1 MFLSEH
7 QSKSLLARH
16 GVPIPP
22 GSMATSPE
30 EAADQARTIAADRF
44 AVKAQI
50 SAGGRGLAGGIGFAD
65 TPGGVRR
72 EAAKILGKTLIT
84 NQTGPRGETVGSVYV
99 EQAVEM
105 AASLY
110 LAIVID
116 QRTALPTLL
125 GSLEGGVE
133 FEEKAAVRPEI
144 LEQLTLAPD
153 CSTDPEEM
161 NGFLRKLDL
170 EGDRLRN
177 AGELVAACIE
187 AFRGNDVSL
196 MEINP
201 LAVLPDD
208 TVMAVDAKIVLDANA
223 MFRHP
228 EFEKLSNEILE
239 DPSERTAREND
250 INFVAMDGDI
260 GVVVNGA
267 GLGLATND
275 MLVDAGGKPANFM
288 DIRTTARSFQIARGI
303 SLLLENPAVKV
314 ILLNVHG
321 GGMTVCDTVVEGLAF
336 AYSRSDR
343 KPPIVARL
351 AGQNASWARSILKDR
366 RLPHELAATM
376 TEAVAR
382 AVEVAGNKRR

>member
-22 GSMATSPE
+22 GGTAATAG
-30 EAADQARTIAADRF
+30 EAAARARKIAADRY

-65 TPGGVRR
+65 TPEGVGR
-72 EAAKILGKTLIT
+72 EAARILGRTLVT
-84 NQTGPRGETVGSVYV
+84 NQTGPRGETVGTVYV

-116 QRTALPTLL
+116 QGTALPTLL

-133 FEEKAAVRPEI
+133 FEEKAAARPEI
-144 LEQLTLAPD
+144 LERLTLKPD
-153 CSTDPEEM
+153 CSADPGEIRD
-161 NGFLRKLDL
+161 FFRKLDL
-170 EGDRLRN
+170 TGDGLRN
-177 AGELVAACIE
+177 AENLVTACIG
-187 AFRGNDVSL
+187 AFRDNDVSL

-201 LAVLPDD
+201 LAVLPDKAV
-208 TVMAVDAKIVLDANA
+208 TAVDAKVVLDANA

-228 EFEKLSNEILE
+228 EFEELSNEILE
-239 DPSERTAREND
+239 DPSERIAREND
-250 INFVAMDGDI
+250 INFVAMDGDV

-275 MLVDAGGKPANFM
+275 MLVDAGGRPANFM
-288 DIRTTARSFQIARGI
+288 DIRTTARSFQIARGV
-303 SLLLENPAVKV
+303 SLLLDNPAVKV

-336 AYSRSDR
+336 AYSRSNR
-343 KPPIVARL
+343 KPPIIARL
-351 AGQNASWARSILKDR
+351 AGQNAPWAQSILKDR

-376 TEAVAR
+376 SEAVAR
-382 AVEVAGNKRR
+382 AVDVARGKGR

>member
-50 SAGGRGLAGGIGFAD
+50 SAGGRGLAGGIGFAE
-65 TPGGVRR
+65 TPGGVGR
-72 EAAKILGKTLIT
+72 EAAKILGKKLIT

-144 LEQLTLAPD
+144 LEQFTLAPD
-153 CSTDPEEM
+153 CSTDPEEL